1 MVPEAELS
9 LHLGRALSEPARKNG
24 KWGSHHLEAIT
35 LELGF
40 GGPLLGLK
48 KLHSTVSPRESP
60 SGPVTELPRSSPR
73 RGSERGDD
81 RYKSHRDSGPVHD
94 EATPAASKLML

>member
-1 MVPEAELS
+1 MVPEAGLS
-9 LHLGRALSEPARKNG
+9 LHLGRALSEPERKNG

-40 GGPLLGLK
+40 GGSLLGLK

-60 SGPVTELPRSSPR
+60 SGPVTVITLL
-73 RGSERGDD
+73 SEKGLREG
-81 RYKSHRDSGPVHD
+81 G
-94 EATPAASKLML
+94 